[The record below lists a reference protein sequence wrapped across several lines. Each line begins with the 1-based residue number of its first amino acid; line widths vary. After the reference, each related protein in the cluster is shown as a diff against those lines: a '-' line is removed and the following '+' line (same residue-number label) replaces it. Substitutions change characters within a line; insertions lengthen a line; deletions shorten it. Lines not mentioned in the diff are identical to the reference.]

1 MHRTLRV
8 RGLLAML
15 AVLVALAMVAAACGG
30 DEEDTTG
37 GGSAGG
43 GGEPKPGGTYNF
55 PLNANPVYLDPLQ
68 GNYESEGTQVQ
79 HQVFEG
85 LVSYQV
91 QEDGSMKTVG
101 RIAESWDV
109 NDDAT
114 VFTFHL
120 KKGVMFQ
127 APVSREVTAK
137 DFVDSWN
144 RVTDPDN
151 KSLTSYIMAPIKG
164 AGGDGYQTD
173 PAKGLEGV
181 KAIDD
186 YTLEVTLQ
194 YAFGDFANT
203 LGHAVAAV
211 VPVEYIEEVGQKAY
225 NLKPVGTG
233 PYMVEKWVQ
242 NQYVDLT
249 KNADYW
255 DTENAGY
262 VDKVHMPIITELST
276 QWLTF
281 QKGDI
286 DYTSVPPGQV
296 RSSSEHANVKSGD
309 WTAQRF
315 PSLST
320 YFVGINMTDKTL
332 GYPAGEKGK
341 TLREALAWGMDST
354 AVINVVKEGVPL
366 PATGLNPVGTPG
378 YRPGAW
384 EVKFD
389 PAKAKQLADQYGTVP
404 TLQYWFNTDE
414 GHQKIAEALQAGWK
428 EAGIDVEL
436 SNFEWSTFLDKLS
449 KGDKGSGSQVFRYG
463 WILDYPSPD
472 NIPYSLFFSENAGAV
487 GYTFYNNP
495 EVDKALQEARS
506 TVDEQARYDKYF
518 EIEQMI
524 LSEFP
529 MLPLYFYREYRV
541 LNNRVQDQYLDPMYF
556 VDMWKVWVQ
565 Q

>member
-1 MHRTLRV
+1 V
-8 RGLLAML
+8 RGLLIMVGMLLAAAML
-15 AVLVALAMVAAACGG
+15 VAACGG
-30 DEEDTTG
+30 DDSTG

-43 GGEPKPGGTYNF
+43 GGEPKQGGTYNY

-68 GNYESEGTQVQ
+68 GNYESEGTQIQ

-85 LVSYQV
+85 LVAYAV
-91 QEDGSMKTVG
+91 QKDGSMKTVP

-114 VFTFHL
+114 VFTFKL

-127 APVSREVTAK
+127 APVSREVTAQ
-137 DFVDSWN
+137 DFVDEWN
-144 RVTDPDN
+144 RVTDPEN
-151 KSLTSYIMAPIKG
+151 QSLTSYIMAPIKG

-173 PAKGLEGV
+173 PKKGLEGV

-186 YTLEVTLQ
+186 STLEVTLQ
-194 YAFGDFANT
+194 YPFGEFVNT

-211 VPVEYIEEVGQKAY
+211 APVEYIDKIGQKAY

-233 PYMVEKWVQ
+233 PYMVQKWVQ
-242 NQYVDLT
+242 NQYVDLA

-262 VDKVHMPIITELST
+262 VDKIHMPVITELST

-286 DYTSVPPGQV
+286 DYTNVPPGQV
-296 RSSSEHANVKSGD
+296 RSSENNAKVKSGE
-309 WTAQRF
+309 WSAEMF

-320 YFVGINMTDKTL
+320 YFVGINMTDKVL
-332 GYPAGEKGK
+332 GYSAGAKGK
-341 TLREALAWGMDST
+341 TLREALAYGMDSP

-378 YRPGAW
+378 YREGAMTFTYD
-384 EVKFD
+384 E
-389 PAKAKQLADQYGTVP
+389 AKAKQLVKEYGTVP

-428 EAGIDVEL
+428 AVGIDVEL
-436 SNFEWSTFLDKLS
+436 SNYEWSTFLDKLS
-449 KGDKGSGSQVFRYG
+449 KGDKGAGDQVYRYG

-472 NIPYSLFFSENAGAV
+472 NIPYSLFQSDNSGLV
-487 GYTFYNNP
+487 GYTFYKN
-495 EVDKALQEARS
+495 EAVDKALVEARA
-506 TVDEQARYDKYF
+506 TIDDQARYDKYF
-518 EIEQMI
+518 EIEKMI
-524 LSEFP
+524 LADLP
-529 MLPLYFYREYRV
+529 VLPLYFYREYRV

-556 VDMWKVWVQ
+556 VDMWKVWVDQ
-565 Q
+565 PEQ